1 MLELLWLIPA
11 LPFAGFIALVM
22 AGQRL
27 PRQGVALI
35 GAGSVGLSAV
45 LAMLCQHIFYQ
56 FASCRTCFFTD
67 PLDMDG
73 GGGTEDR
80 DLLVP

>member
-11 LPFAGFIALVM
+11 LPFAGFCALVM

-27 PRQGVALI
+27 PRQGVAFI
-35 GAGSVGLSAV
+35 GAGSVGVSAV
-45 LAMLCQHIFYQ
+45 LAMLVSISFIS
-56 FASCRTCFFTD
+56 FASCRPRFFPD

-73 GGGTEDR
+73 GVGPEGR
-80 DLLVP
+80 HLL